1 MHWLWQEKFNGSL
14 IPCASA
20 ISSAISAAPAAA
32 FILESL
38 PMGRQLSN
46 IDDND

>member
-1 MHWLWQEKFNGSL
+1 MHWLWQVKFNGSL
-14 IPCASA
+14 NPCAA
-20 ISSAISAAPAAA
+20 ANSSFISAAPSAA

-46 IDDND
+46 TDNSD